1 MAVSG
6 KGYYDTKNTMQWLK
20 NLDFDMV
27 IANQM
32 DTPFYRMMIEERLSQ
47 LLINQ
52 IIDPIMYF
60 ENSTLPFSDSLLNQL
75 KAKQKEMQQKP
86 RISKLSTRTFTANAS
101 TSRSES
107 IYTRNPKCYE

>member
-1 MAVSG
+1 
-6 KGYYDTKNTMQWLK
+6 
-20 NLDFDMV
+20 MV
-27 IANQM
+27 IANQL

-75 KAKQKEMQQKP
+75 KDKQKEMKQNPESANYPPELLQQMQAQAGANP
-86 RISKLSTRTFTANAS
+86 STPETQNVMNKIMGS
-101 TSRSES
+101 
-107 IYTRNPKCYE
+107 